1 MTSFLRISLWDSCM
15 SFLEINTILYLQH
28 LKVYP
33 VTIVHTSHFLVCWPN
48 SQVII
53 LSVNIASRSSKVP
66 MAAIIL
72 LCDPYL
78 PCPWLTGPGARHPMQ
93 VGPISVFR
101 LETWDWSMAEP
112 VKHIVGSCGVAMYL
126 RVGEETKERRIRQ
139 KLRERQKNFSSDT
152 FSVPRSSSFLTPD
165 CVLAWLVW
173 CTLMSFHKP
182 PFFCLC

>member
-1 MTSFLRISLWDSCM
+1 MPSFLRISLWDSCM

-28 LKVYP
+28 LKVYS

-53 LSVNIASRSSKVP
+53 LSVNIASRSSQVP

-78 PCPWLTGPGARHPMQ
+78 PCPWLTGPGARHLMQ
-93 VGPISVFR
+93 VGPISVFL

-112 VKHIVGSCGVAMYL
+112 VKHIIGSCGVAMYL
-126 RVGEETKERRIRQ
+126 HVDEETKERRIRQ

-152 FSVPRSSSFLTPD
+152 FGSSF
-165 CVLAWLVW
+165 
-173 CTLMSFHKP
+173 
-182 PFFCLC
+182 